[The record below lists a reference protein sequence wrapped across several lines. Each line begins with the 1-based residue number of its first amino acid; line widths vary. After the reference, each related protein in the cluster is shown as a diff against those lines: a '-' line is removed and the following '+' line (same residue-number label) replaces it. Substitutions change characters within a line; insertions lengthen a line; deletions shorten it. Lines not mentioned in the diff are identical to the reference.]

1 MPGRSNRPG
10 KARSG
15 ARARGRAV
23 GRAKSVG
30 KGAIAIAWGEF
41 NEDITGQ
48 MRDRAA
54 QAIRDAGYEPAPIV
68 GVSGTYDLP
77 FAIDRALARREV
89 VAAVAIGCIITG
101 ETKHDELIAHAA
113 AKSLLDISLARGKPV
128 GLGVT
133 GPGQT
138 RAQAEAR
145 LDRAEAAVEAV
156 LKLLGDGPAAQGPS
170 RRH

>member
-1 MPGRSNRPG
+1 L
-10 KARSG
+10 
-15 ARARGRAV
+15 V
-23 GRAKSVG
+23 
-30 KGAIAIAWGEF
+30 
-41 NEDITGQ
+41 
-48 MRDRAA
+48 
-54 QAIRDAGYEPAPIV
+54 AG
-68 GVSGTYDLP
+68 
-77 FAIDRALARREV
+77 
-89 VAAVAIGCIITG
+89 VAIGCIITG

>member
-15 ARARGRAV
+15 ARARGRAA
-23 GRAKSVG
+23 GRAKGVG

-101 ETKHDELIAHAA
+101 ETKHDEL
-113 AKSLLDISLARGKPV
+113 
-128 GLGVT
+128 
-133 GPGQT
+133 
-138 RAQAEAR
+138 
-145 LDRAEAAVEAV
+145 
-156 LKLLGDGPAAQGPS
+156 
-170 RRH
+170 

>member
-1 MPGRSNRPG
+1 MP
-10 KARSG
+10 ARSSE
-15 ARARGRAV
+15 R
-23 GRAKSVG
+23 S
-30 KGAIAIAWGEF
+30 IALVWAQF
-41 NEDITGQ
+41 NDDITRE

-54 QAIRDAGYEPAPIV
+54 AAIRAAGFEAAPIV
-68 GVSGTYDLP
+68 AVSGSYDLP
-77 FAIDRALARREV
+77 FAVDRALASPGV

-101 ETKHDELIAHAA
+101 ETKHDEVIAHAA
-113 AKSLLDISLARGKPV
+113 AKALLDVSLARKKPV

-138 RAQAEAR
+138 RAQALAR

-156 LKLLGDGPAAQGPS
+156 LKLVGEGPGSQGPS